1 MIACRSGSDSL
12 PSGFPLGGRGAP
24 AAADGVLESCR
35 APHVT
40 KNSSVEATD
49 RHDKIYKISFYLA
62 RKKHYIK
69 QLIKSIYYQFKQN
82 IVF

>member
-49 RHDKIYKISFYLA
+49 RHDKTYKISFYFIA
-62 RKKHYIK
+62 RKKTLHPTANEEHV
-69 QLIKSIYYQFKQN
+69 LSI
-82 IVF
+82 